1 MTTETSAPPA
11 PVPPAPAPS
20 AVNAKPPIH
29 KPAIVLS
36 AAFAL
41 AAPAPLIADTLP
53 LEVAIAAKLV
63 TLAYAGF
70 LAYLAFAP
78 RRMAAR
84 G

>member
-1 MTTETSAPPA
+1 MTAQTASPSAPA
-11 PVPPAPAPS
+11 TE
-20 AVNAKPPIH
+20 KPPVH
-29 KPAIVLS
+29 KPALALA

-41 AAPAPLIADTLP
+41 AAPMPLIADTLP

>member
-1 MTTETSAPPA
+1 MTTETPS
-11 PVPPAPAPS
+11 PAPAPS
-20 AVNAKPPIH
+20 ASVVDTKPPVH

-78 RRMAAR
+78 RRRAAR

>member
-1 MTTETSAPPA
+1 MTTETAPSAPA
-11 PVPPAPAPS
+11 PAPAPS
-20 AVNAKPPIH
+20 AVTAKPPIH

>member
-1 MTTETSAPPA
+1 MTTQTASPSATPPA
-11 PVPPAPAPS
+11 AT
-20 AVNAKPPIH
+20 KPPVH

-41 AAPAPLIADTLP
+41 AAPMPLIADTLP
-53 LEVAIAAKLV
+53 LEVAIAAKIV

>member
-1 MTTETSAPPA
+1 MSELVVVI
-11 PVPPAPAPS
+11 VPPATTVTVLLAEL
-20 AVNAKPPIH
+20 ATPPIH
-29 KPAIVLS
+29 SP
-36 AAFAL
+36 
-41 AAPAPLIADTLP
+41 PADTLP